1 MKELKRLVADI
12 APTLGT
18 ALGGPLAGV
27 ATRYLANEWLGR
39 ETATEDDLI
48 AAIQGADS
56 SEIYELRKL
65 DAEFKTE
72 LERLGVQDRADAR
85 ERDVQ
90 LRQRGNNYRADIL
103 AFLAVCGLVFC
114 VWTVASIPDLPSGV
128 RETIMFVAGVFA
140 TAMRDVYSFEF
151 GSSRGSKEK
160 DDIIK
165 RMH

>member
-1 MKELKRLVADI
+1 MSELKRLVASI

-56 SEIYELRKL
+56 SEIIELRKL
-65 DAEFKTE
+65 DAEFKME

-85 ERDVQ
+85 ARD
-90 LRQRGNNYRADIL
+90 LQRSGNNWRAD
-103 AFLAVCGLVFC
+103 FLALIAIVGLVLC
-114 VWTVASIPDLPSGV
+114 VWFIARDTEMPERAVNA
-128 RETIMFVAGVFA
+128 IMFVAGILAAAV
-140 TAMRDVYSFEF
+140 RDVYAFEF

-160 DDIIK
+160 DDIIGRLK
-165 RMH
+165 

>member
-1 MKELKRLVADI
+1 MSELKRLVASI

-56 SEIYELRKL
+56 NEIIELRKL

-85 ERDVQ
+85 QRD
-90 LRQRGNNYRADIL
+90 LARPGNNWRAD
-103 AFLAVCGLVFC
+103 FLALIAIVGLVLC
-114 VWTVASIPDLPSGV
+114 VWFVARDTEMPERAV
-128 RETIMFVAGVFA
+128 NAIMFVAGILAAAV
-140 TAMRDVYSFEF
+140 RDVYAFEF

>member
-1 MKELKRLVADI
+1 MSELKRLVASI

-56 SEIYELRKL
+56 NEIIELRKL

-85 ERDVQ
+85 ARD
-90 LRQRGNNYRADIL
+90 LQRSGNNWRAD
-103 AFLAVCGLVFC
+103 FLALIAIVGLVLC
-114 VWTVASIPDLPSGV
+114 VWFIARDTAMPERAVNA
-128 RETIMFVAGVFA
+128 IMFVAGILAAAV
-140 TAMRDVYSFEF
+140 RDVYAFEF